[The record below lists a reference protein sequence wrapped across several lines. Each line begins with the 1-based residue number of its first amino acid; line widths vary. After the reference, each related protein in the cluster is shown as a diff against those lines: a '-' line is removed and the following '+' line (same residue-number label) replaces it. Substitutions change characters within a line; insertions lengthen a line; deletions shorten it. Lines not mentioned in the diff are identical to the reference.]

1 MYTCCGHC
9 GKNGTFTEELELE
22 TLIEQD
28 PKAYAVIV
36 REINNPYIFIELFG
50 KNIKQHNTLRIPIAY
65 CPVCGRQLK
74 KSCFD

>member
-1 MYTCCGHC
+1 MYMCCEHC

-50 KNIKQHNTLRIPIAY
+50 KNVKQHNTLRIPISY

-74 KSCFD
+74 KVLF